1 MDIEIKTPK
10 ILYMGFYKNK
20 NGNITITYKG
30 KKVQGDWITGN
41 YVRATHHWH
50 KYGQHRDYIIT
61 DAIQN
66 GGWFN
71 VRGRFPVLDGTVR
84 SYLRKTDI
92 NGKRI
97 YGGDIVKDE
106 YGNVG
111 AFFFSEERLAWGLAF
126 YKKDND
132 LTGYLYAQYDD
143 PKFEIIGNV
152 WETPELIKENKQ

>member
-1 MDIEIKTPK
+1 MDIEIKTPE

-30 KKVQGDWITGN
+30 KKVQGDWITGS
-41 YVRATHHWH
+41 YVRATRHWH
-50 KYGQHRDYIIT
+50 KYGHHKDYIVA

-71 VRGRFPVLDGTVR
+71 VRGRYPVLDGTVR

-143 PKFEIIGNV
+143 PKFKIIGNV
-152 WETPELIKENKQ
+152 WETPELIKE